1 MAQIKAKT
9 STSVDELR
17 AWKLR
22 LVRLMYERG
31 YGRETIPLSS
41 ALPVC
46 LPRLWPKQNLCHQ
59 PMSND
64 TYTHA
69 PHTYHAQTFPLD
81 PSPFLAPLTRH
92 VPAPAHVLDVG
103 CGSGR
108 DLLWMKQRGYNLLG
122 LERSPGLAKL
132 ARTHAGCEVL
142 CADFDS
148 FDFTTLSVDA
158 LILIGAL
165 VHVPKDRFP
174 ATLSRILQA
183 LKPGGP
189 VLLTMKQGKGMS
201 TAGDGQGLSGV
212 RALEG

>member
-1 MAQIKAKT
+1 M
-9 STSVDELR
+9 R
-17 AWKLR
+17 
-22 LVRLMYERG
+22 
-31 YGRETIPLSS
+31 
-41 ALPVC
+41 
-46 LPRLWPKQNLCHQ
+46 
-59 PMSND
+59 ND
-64 TYTHA
+64 AYAHS
-69 PHTYHAQTFPLD
+69 PHVYHAQTFPLD

-158 LILIGAL
+158 VILIGAL

-174 ATLSRILQA
+174 ATLARILQA
-183 LKPGGP
+183 LMPGGH
-189 VLLTMKQGKGMS
+189 VLLTMKQGGGVS
-201 TAGDGQGLSGV
+201 TAGDGRVFVLWRDEELREVFSGMGLAVVEAFTNTSVLGTGEV
-212 RALEG
+212 WLGYVTVG